1 MKLSKKCAI
10 SRKTSKD
17 EGYIRESFDKK
28 SQAMMMYGMMISTM
42 ETFLLMM
49 LLL

>member
-1 MKLSKKCAI
+1 MKVLKKCAI

-17 EGYIRESFDKK
+17 KGHNRESFGKK
-28 SQAMMMYGMMISTM
+28 VQATMMYGMMISRKVT
-42 ETFLLMM
+42 LLMMM